1 MKKSS
6 YKEVDVVFLQ
16 WFNEKQAQGTSVSG
30 SMCAEKAK
38 FFSEDLGLEGEFSA
52 FCGWLTRLKQ

>member
-1 MKKSS
+1 
-6 YKEVDVVFLQ
+6 VDVVFLQ